1 MSTRYLIIVNREPG
15 VGALAREAIDLLLVA
30 GAFDLDP
37 AVLFMGRG
45 VLHLTRSR
53 AHGDGEPR
61 PLDAL
66 GTYGITRLYA
76 DASSLRHAH
85 LDHAPLDPAATVVE
99 GDAIGRLIAQS
110 DVVLSA

>member
-1 MSTRYLIIVNREPG
+1 MSARYLIIVNREPG
-15 VGALAREAIDLLLVA
+15 VGTLAREAIDLLLVA
-30 GAFDLDP
+30 GAFDLEP

-45 VLHLTRSR
+45 VLHLSR
-53 AHGDGEPR
+53 PAGRGDGEPR

-66 GTYGITRLYA
+66 ATYGITRLYA
-76 DASSLRHAH
+76 DAESLRRER
-85 LDHAPLDPAATVVE
+85 LDKAPLEPPATVVE